1 MRAGGAAGTITR
13 MFELTGIAWLDAVLA
28 FISAHG
34 YLATFFGGLLE
45 NVTIFGGF
53 MPGETVVMTVSFL
66 ATKTDELHPLLI
78 WLVSVLGTMAG
89 SNVSYGIGH
98 RGGRP
103 LIDGICRRW
112 PRLGKGVDRAEE
124 YFEIHGP
131 KTVFIARFTA
141 GFKNWIPTLAGVSRM
156 RLLPFE
162 LYTLVSAMVY
172 STGLVIIGYFF
183 GEEMDVIIAWFKKA
197 GLAAT
202 IAVVALFAA
211 YVAWRVWRA
220 RSIARQVAEHETGE
234 AAESALESL
243 ETCADEPSGLDC
255 GDED

>member
-1 MRAGGAAGTITR
+1 
-13 MFELTGIAWLDAVLA
+13 MFELTGIPWLDAVLA
-28 FISAHG
+28 FMQAHG
-34 YLATFFGGLLE
+34 YVATFLGGLLE

-66 ATKTDELHPLLI
+66 ATKTKDLHPLAI

-103 LIDGICRRW
+103 LIDGLTRRW
-112 PRLGKGVDRAEE
+112 PRLTKGVDKAEE

-156 RLLPFE
+156 RMIPFQ
-162 LYTLVSAMVY
+162 LYTLVSAVIY
-172 STGLVIIGYFF
+172 STGLVIIGYYF
-183 GEEMDVIIAWFKKA
+183 GEHMDEILAWFKKA
-197 GLAAT
+197 GWWAT
-202 IAVVALFAA
+202 LAVVTLFAG
-211 YVAWRVWRA
+211 YVGWRVWRS
-220 RSIARQVAEHETGE
+220 RSIARQVAEHESDEARE
-234 AAESALESL
+234 AAAEGFER
-243 ETCADEPSGLDC
+243 CDDEPAGLDS
-255 GDED
+255 GDEG

>member
-1 MRAGGAAGTITR
+1 
-13 MFELTGIAWLDAVLA
+13 MFELTGIPWLDAVLA
-28 FISAHG
+28 FMSAHG

-66 ATKTDELHPLLI
+66 ASQTKELSPVVI

-103 LIDGICRRW
+103 LLDGIARRW
-112 PRLGKGVDRAEE
+112 PRLAKGVDKAEE

-156 RLLPFE
+156 RMLPFQ
-162 LYTLVSAMVY
+162 LYTLISAAVY
-172 STGLVIIGYFF
+172 STGLVIIGYYF
-183 GEEMDVIIAWFKKA
+183 GEHLDEILAFFKRNGGWA
-197 GLAAT
+197 SLA
-202 IAVVALFAA
+202 IAVVFGA
-211 YVAWRVWRA
+211 YVGYRVWRS
-220 RSIARQVAEHETGE
+220 RSITRQVAEHELGE
-234 AAESALESL
+234 AAEEACEDLESS
-243 ETCADEPSGLDC
+243 CGEPGALSS